1 MIKNSG
7 IENVVA
13 QVKELE
19 NAAKNLSS
27 KTDEIKK
34 STQII
39 NSNANKLIGMAS
51 ENKKF
56 AKELSVQKEKYIV

>member
-1 MIKNSG
+1 MNSG

-56 AKELSVQKEKYIV
+56 AKELSAQTEKYIV